1 MSHEEPV
8 HVWGWQPLPGI
19 WGSVL
24 PAAERGDGTKPVVLK
39 PCGCMTPAPAARR
52 PRPGTDKARGEL
64 EMKAPSAFL
73 AGDPLIHVHF
83 TCFYGN
89 WHFSPSRSIPEGCR
103 SSWILLACH
112 QVIQTG
118 QENPPA
124 LSRRLEGQ
132 DGAGPACI
140 QNELE
145 GPRSPCLRDSSE
157 SGKG

>member
-1 MSHEEPV
+1 M
-8 HVWGWQPLPGI
+8 
-19 WGSVL
+19 
-24 PAAERGDGTKPVVLK
+24 VLK

-52 PRPGTDKARGEL
+52 PRPSPDTARGEL

-73 AGDPLIHVHF
+73 AGDPLIHRHF
-83 TCFYGN
+83 TRFYGN
-89 WHFSPSRSIPEGCR
+89 WHFSPARSIPEGCC
-103 SSWILLACH
+103 SSRILLACH

-140 QNELE
+140 QNEPE
-145 GPRSPCLRDSSE
+145 GPVSMPQRQKPA
-157 SGKG
+157 GKRLKQTFI